1 MWKQSES
8 TAKPLEVD
16 ETSSKSVV
24 YVRRNITEVIVQD
37 ENSEDRRTV
46 WKYEENKI
54 PKSDWETYKAI
65 MENQSETT
73 DLELAVCEL
82 YEMLAFGGVK

>member
-1 MWKQSES
+1 MWKTVQS
-8 TAKPLEVD
+8 TLKPLDVD

-24 YVRRNITEVIVQD
+24 YIRKDITESTAD
-37 ENSEDRRTV
+37 ENEQKITI
-46 WKYEENKI
+46 YTYQENTI
-54 PKSDWETYKAI
+54 LKSDWETYKAI
-65 MENQSETT
+65 MENQSATT